1 MCGVGCERACE
12 RLRALCLATH
22 ARCREAAARAVC
34 KYGMEEWVSALIGV
48 GIVLAICLCGELA
61 DWVREDDD
69 RISGKK
75 VQSNKS
81 YMGAP
86 MRKQFKTF
94 DVESKKK
101 KKKRMMA
108 SYDGDGGDDDDD
120 DTSLDIGRLGVVA
133 GAPEVNLTP
142 RGEDGTLQLMS
153 AEQLD
158 AGACSLR
165 PQSLRH

>member
-1 MCGVGCERACE
+1 M
-12 RLRALCLATH
+12 
-22 ARCREAAARAVC
+22 
-34 KYGMEEWVSALIGV
+34 SALIGV
-48 GIVLAICLCGELA
+48 GIVLVICLCGELA
-61 DWVREDDD
+61 DWVRDDDD

-108 SYDGDGGDDDDD
+108 SYDGDGGGGDDD

-142 RGEDGTLQLMS
+142 HGEDGTPQLMS

-158 AGACSLR
+158 AGACSVR